1 MNCEECHIFLEECAC
16 CCGREGID
24 GLCACG
30 GPICEE
36 CTEFHTFDVDVL
48 AAAAYSSE
56 AGFTHPVALKIG
68 QAHEVTLTRRP
79 AHPGPVHPVASR
91 STSIPRR

>member
-1 MNCEECHIFLEECAC
+1 MNCEECHSFLEECAC

-36 CTEFHTFDVDVL
+36 CTEAVCVDECEL
-48 AAAAYSSE
+48 AEAAA
-56 AGFTHPVALKIG
+56 
-68 QAHEVTLTRRP
+68 
-79 AHPGPVHPVASR
+79 
-91 STSIPRR
+91 